1 LAGNEYITKL
11 PEIAAERRFLGQKGV
26 NMGYEIELYISAK
39 VIKLLSGQQLT
50 DNSRQWRRGDS
61 NPLGQYKHIFTQ
73 RQQKHYKID
82 TKYCYYRH
90 LRNTANY

>member
-11 PEIAAERRFLGQKGV
+11 PEIAAEKRFLGQKGV

-50 DNSRQWRRGDS
+50 DNSRQWRRGGFE
-61 NPLGQYKHIFTQ
+61 PPWTIQTHLY
-73 RQQKHYKID
+73 
-82 TKYCYYRH
+82 TKATKAYS
-90 LRNTANY
+90 LKTLF